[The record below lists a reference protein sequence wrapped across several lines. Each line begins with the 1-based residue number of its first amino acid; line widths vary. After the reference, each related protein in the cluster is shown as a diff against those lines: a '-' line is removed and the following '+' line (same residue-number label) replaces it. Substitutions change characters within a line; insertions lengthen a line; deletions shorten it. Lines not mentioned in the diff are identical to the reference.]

1 MTNNFLNVSKGRGA
15 VKKNFLKNSLFSPSL
30 KRLTL
35 YFWKLIF
42 FQCITFIICWFDEH
56 VNDGV
61 ASIFVV
67 VPERPLPLLEVTQSS
82 DELDEEVPVQ
92 VLPQLV
98 EHEKVA
104 QRSRSDEVLNLLL
117 FFTCSQVPAVR
128 KSSPE

>member
-1 MTNNFLNVSKGRGA
+1 MCRRGRGQFR
-15 VKKNFLKNSLFSPSL
+15 KISLRNSLFSPSL
-30 KRLTL
+30 VRLTL
-35 YFWKLIF
+35 YFCKLIF

-67 VPERPLPLLEVTQSS
+67 SSKRALPLLEVTQSS

-117 FFTCSQVPAVR
+117 FFTCSQVPALR

>member
-1 MTNNFLNVSKGRGA
+1 MCQRGGGQ
-15 VKKNFLKNSLFSPSL
+15 FRRISL
-30 KRLTL
+30 KTVFLVLPFIRLTL

-67 VPERPLPLLEVTQSS
+67 IPERALPLLEVTQPS

-104 QRSRSDEVLNLLL
+104 
-117 FFTCSQVPAVR
+117 
-128 KSSPE
+128 

>member
-1 MTNNFLNVSKGRGA
+1 MCRRGGGQ
-15 VKKNFLKNSLFSPSL
+15 FRRISL
-30 KRLTL
+30 KTVFLVLPFIRLTL
-35 YFWKLIF
+35 YFSKLIF

-67 VPERPLPLLEVTQSS
+67 VPERALPLLEVTQPS

-104 QRSRSDEVLNLLL
+104 QRPRSDEVLNLIL
-117 FFTCSQVPAVR
+117 FFTCSQVPALR